1 MAKVSL
7 RNYIR
12 EIESL
17 IEKGH
22 TDEAIAHCRHI
33 LQTFPK
39 HLETYRLL
47 GKAYL
52 ESRRY
57 NEAVDI
63 FGRVLMC
70 VPDDFVAHVSLSI
83 IRDEENKLDDAIWH
97 MERASESQP
106 SNAAIQG
113 ELQRL
118 YGRRDGSKPPKI
130 RMTRGALAH
139 MYVQGELYPQ
149 AIAEIRAVLV
159 KDPQRTDMQIL
170 LATSFF
176 KSGQNLA
183 ASDLCN
189 QLLTEFPYCFDANR
203 IMVDL
208 SSAIGDDSENTQVYR
223 MRVSELD
230 PYAAFAK
237 NSVFQI
243 SEVPDESVNLDRLEV
258 SGDEFSTG
266 QEWSFPSGHGSDFSP
281 VPALGEPP
289 LDNQPDWLKSAI
301 FAGEMSYASPPPAEV
316 SSAYEPFSAEAKD
329 DIPDFLRDAGWAES
343 NAPEQPSSNIGRDS
357 SEKLV
362 PADIPDWLR
371 GQAPVSADLDPISE
385 TRSDA
390 VEPIQ
395 SVQPVQTPKWAT
407 GELQRPR
414 LANLSDTSQARSTSD
429 ASDWRGGADRAMASD
444 VSSDPVKIPDW
455 SVNIENTQA
464 GNRSEDIPE
473 WLRDL
478 ETNKEYTP
486 SNDIHD
492 ALANEQDDA
501 VAWLE
506 SLSAKQGAKP
516 EELVT
521 DPGKGH
527 EKPKEWMIQAQNMGQ
542 QTSADQEI
550 AQSLGASTQ
559 EQDDAVAWLESLA
572 VKHGAK
578 PEELVTDPGK
588 GHEKPKEW
596 MIQAQNMGQQTSADQ
611 EIAQSLG
618 ASTQEQD
625 DAVAWLES
633 LAVKH
638 GTKPEELVTDP
649 GKRSEIPPEWV
660 PQTQS
665 LGETQPV
672 PSQETIK
679 SNWVAEAQNID
690 EGFFAE
696 FEKASTP
703 TPAIDETG
711 MWLRNLDEKERQ
723 EEQPEEQKIERRDKP
738 EWLSET
744 QQTIYAGDPS
754 VLSDEQFSFADNNL
768 YTQDLS
774 NWLSS
779 LDDEPGLDFNP
790 ELIRASER
798 PPFPSTPEKQFG
810 TQLTVSDLSGTPD
823 GMDAGDESLKEP
835 IASTPTKEPV
845 PVIMKA
851 ALPDWLQNEDETAVA
866 PQEANYDDTTPWSI
880 REHWE
885 AEETPQEPRPT
896 SPSDWQ
902 PLEEITFEEPKP
914 SQAVQAL
921 KPKTRQPSSQ
931 SRGIPT
937 MKFSFSPE
945 PIEPIGASTA
955 RKRSR
960 PTPSQ
965 PKAEGQDNVDALNQ
979 AKGKLDQGDIPAALD
994 HYRKLIR
1001 KGKHLEETIRDL
1013 NESIYRY
1020 PVEVSIWQTLGDAYM
1035 RANRLMEA
1043 LESYNKAEELIR

>member
-1 MAKVSL
+1 
-7 RNYIR
+7 
-12 EIESL
+12 
-17 IEKGH
+17 
-22 TDEAIAHCRHI
+22 
-33 LQTFPK
+33 
-39 HLETYRLL
+39 
-47 GKAYL
+47 
-52 ESRRY
+52 
-57 NEAVDI
+57 
-63 FGRVLMC
+63 
-70 VPDDFVAHVSLSI
+70 
-83 IRDEENKLDDAIWH
+83 
-97 MERASESQP
+97 
-106 SNAAIQG
+106 
-113 ELQRL
+113 
-118 YGRRDGSKPPKI
+118 
-130 RMTRGALAH
+130 
-139 MYVQGELYPQ
+139 
-149 AIAEIRAVLV
+149 
-159 KDPQRTDMQIL
+159 
-170 LATSFF
+170 
-176 KSGQNLA
+176 
-183 ASDLCN
+183 
-189 QLLTEFPYCFDANR
+189 
-203 IMVDL
+203 
-208 SSAIGDDSENTQVYR
+208 
-223 MRVSELD
+223 
-230 PYAAFAK
+230 
-237 NSVFQI
+237 
-243 SEVPDESVNLDRLEV
+243 
-258 SGDEFSTG
+258 
-266 QEWSFPSGHGSDFSP
+266 
-281 VPALGEPP
+281 
-289 LDNQPDWLKSAI
+289 
-301 FAGEMSYASPPPAEV
+301 
-316 SSAYEPFSAEAKD
+316 
-329 DIPDFLRDAGWAES
+329 
-343 NAPEQPSSNIGRDS
+343 
-357 SEKLV
+357 
-362 PADIPDWLR
+362 
-371 GQAPVSADLDPISE
+371 
-385 TRSDA
+385 
-390 VEPIQ
+390 
-395 SVQPVQTPKWAT
+395 
-407 GELQRPR
+407 
-414 LANLSDTSQARSTSD
+414 
-429 ASDWRGGADRAMASD
+429 MASD
-444 VSSDPVKIPDW
+444 VSSEPVKIPDW

-542 QTSADQEI
+542 QTF
-550 AQSLGASTQ
+550 
-559 EQDDAVAWLESLA
+559 
-572 VKHGAK
+572 
-578 PEELVTDPGK
+578 
-588 GHEKPKEW
+588 
-596 MIQAQNMGQQTSADQ
+596 ADQ

-845 PVIMKA
+845 PVNMKA
-851 ALPDWLQNEDETAVA
+851 DLPDWLQNEDETAVA

>member
-7 RNYIR
+7 RNYLR

-17 IEKGH
+17 IEKRH
-22 TDEAIAHCRHI
+22 TDEAIVHCRHI

-39 HLETYRLL
+39 QLETYRLL

-70 VPDDFVAHVSLSI
+70 VPDDFVAHVGLSI

-390 VEPIQ
+390 VEPVQ
-395 SVQPVQTPKWAT
+395 SVQSVQPVQPVQTPKWAT

-429 ASDWRGGADRAMASD
+429 ASDWRGGANRAMASD
-444 VSSDPVKIPDW
+444 ASSEPVKIPDW

-464 GNRSEDIPE
+464 GSKEDIPE

-572 VKHGAK
+572 VKHEA
-578 PEELVTDPGK
+578 
-588 GHEKPKEW
+588 
-596 MIQAQNMGQQTSADQ
+596 
-611 EIAQSLG
+611 
-618 ASTQEQD
+618 
-625 DAVAWLES
+625 
-633 LAVKH
+633 
-638 GTKPEELVTDP
+638 KPEELVTDP

-711 MWLRNLDEKERQ
+711 MWLRNLEEKERQ

-810 TQLTVSDLSGTPD
+810 TQLTVSDLSGTLD

-845 PVIMKA
+845 PVNMKA
-851 ALPDWLQNEDETAVA
+851 DLPDWLQNEDETVVA

>member
-22 TDEAIAHCRHI
+22 TDKAIAHCRHI

-52 ESRRY
+52 ESRSY
-57 NEAVDI
+57 NEAADI
-63 FGRVLMC
+63 LGRVLIC
-70 VPDDFVAHVSLSI
+70 VPDDFVSHVGLSI
-83 IRDEENKLDDAIWH
+83 IRDEENKLDEAIWH

-149 AIAEIRAVLV
+149 AISEIRAVLV

-208 SSAIGDDSENTQVYR
+208 FSAIGDDSENTQVYR
-223 MRVSELD
+223 IRVSELD

-243 SEVPDESVNLDRLEV
+243 SEVPDESVNLERLEV

-266 QEWSFPSGHGSDFSP
+266 QEWSFSSSHGSDFSP
-281 VPALGEPP
+281 APALGEPP

-301 FAGEMSYASPPPAEV
+301 FAGEMSHASPPPAED
-316 SSAYEPFSAEAKD
+316 SSVHGPFSAEAKD

-343 NAPEQPSSNIGRDS
+343 NTPEQPSSNIGIDS

-371 GQAPVSADLDPISE
+371 GQAPVSADLDPISK
-385 TRSDA
+385 TRALA
-390 VEPIQ
+390 VDP
-395 SVQPVQTPKWAT
+395 VQPVQTPKWAT

-414 LANLSDTSQARSTSD
+414 LANLSDPSQARSTSD
-429 ASDWRGGADRAMASD
+429 ASDWRSGADRAMASD
-444 VSSDPVKIPDW
+444 VSSEPVKIPDW
-455 SVNIENTQA
+455 SVNIENIQA
-464 GNRSEDIPE
+464 GSKEDIPE

-521 DPGKGH
+521 DSSKGH
-527 EKPKEWMIQAQNMGQ
+527 EKPQEWMAQAQNMGQ

-578 PEELVTDPGK
+578 PEEF
-588 GHEKPKEW
+588 
-596 MIQAQNMGQQTSADQ
+596 
-611 EIAQSLG
+611 
-618 ASTQEQD
+618 
-625 DAVAWLES
+625 
-633 LAVKH
+633 
-638 GTKPEELVTDP
+638 VTDP
-649 GKRSEIPPEWV
+649 GKRSEIPPESV
-660 PQTQS
+660 QQVQS

-679 SNWVAEAQNID
+679 SNWVADAQNID

-696 FEKASTP
+696 FEKVSTP
-703 TPAIDETG
+703 TPAVDETG

-744 QQTIYAGDPS
+744 QQSIYAGDPS

-768 YTQDLS
+768 YNQDLS

-810 TQLTVSDLSGTPD
+810 TQHTVSDLSGTP
-823 GMDAGDESLKEP
+823 GGKDAGDESLKEP
-835 IASTPTKEPV
+835 IASTPTEVPAV
-845 PVIMKA
+845 PVNMKA
-851 ALPDWLQNEDETAVA
+851 DLPDWLQNEDETVVA
-866 PQEANYDDTTPWSI
+866 PQEANYDDTAPWSI

-902 PLEEITFEEPKP
+902 PLEEIAFEEPKP
-914 SQAVQAL
+914 GQAVQAL

-945 PIEPIGASTA
+945 PIEPIRVSTA
-955 RKRSR
+955 RKKSH
-960 PTPSQ
+960 TPSQ
-965 PKAEGQDNVDALNQ
+965 PKAEGQGNVDALNQ

-1020 PVEVSIWQTLGDAYM
+1020 PVEVGIWQTLGDAYM